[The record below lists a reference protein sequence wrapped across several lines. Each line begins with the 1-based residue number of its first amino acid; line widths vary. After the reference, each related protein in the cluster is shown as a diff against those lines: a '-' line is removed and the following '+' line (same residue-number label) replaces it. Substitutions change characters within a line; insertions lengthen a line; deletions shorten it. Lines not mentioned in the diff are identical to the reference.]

1 LRTEASQLQH
11 RQRGYGNAKLLVL
24 QRLAS
29 GTGKLKLC
37 SQARCCGAERRDEV
51 KYVLCRYAHM
61 CESLR
66 GVIYG
71 NAASEACQVT
81 DTETNMGVYVSMR
94 MRLACEIKRA
104 GQQHVAER
112 YEV

>member
-1 LRTEASQLQH
+1 
-11 RQRGYGNAKLLVL
+11 
-24 QRLAS
+24 
-29 GTGKLKLC
+29 
-37 SQARCCGAERRDEV
+37 
-51 KYVLCRYAHM
+51 M